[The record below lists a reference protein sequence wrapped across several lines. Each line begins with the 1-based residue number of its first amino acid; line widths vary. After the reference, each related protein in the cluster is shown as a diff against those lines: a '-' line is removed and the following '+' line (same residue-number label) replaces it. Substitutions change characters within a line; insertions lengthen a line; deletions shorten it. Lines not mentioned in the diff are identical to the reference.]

1 MTGLNKISGQYSV
14 SALNRKK
21 ASGGV
26 YNGFGFNSASSESS
40 DEASFSSFS
49 VQLAKINAELKNTP
63 DVREDVVAKFKE
75 QIDNGTYNPP
85 LDKVAHALIMAG
97 MLDNIN

>member
-14 SALNRKK
+14 SSLNKKK

-26 YNGFGFNSASSESS
+26 YNGFGFGAASSESS
-40 DEASFSSFS
+40 DEASFSSFA
-49 VQLAKINAELKNTP
+49 VELAKINAEFKNVP

-85 LDKVAHALIMAG
+85 LDKVAHALIVAG
-97 MLDNIN
+97 MLDNI